1 MAAWT
6 AAARQAIN
14 IGRLSTPKSTSL
26 VHRRGMAGSAGIFPI
41 HSIFRKGFFV
51 FNPIYSS

>member
-26 VHRRGMAGSAGIFPI
+26 LHRRGMAGSAGIFPFI
-41 HSIFRKGFFV
+41 LFSAKCFSFLL
-51 FNPIYSS
+51 